1 MKIYF
6 LIFIFIFL
14 QNCSFDDKSGIWNNT
29 DNIVKDKSVFKD
41 FKKLSSTPKSF
52 NKTIIFDEKIS
63 LNISN
68 PTKNFEWK
76 DIYYSE
82 SNNLENLKYRDL
94 NEVIF
99 KSKKITKSRVNTP
112 ILFENNNLIVADI
125 KGNITVF
132 SINQNKTTMKFNFYK
147 NKFKKEKKFLNLI
160 VENSIVYVSDNLGFL
175 YAYDL
180 KKGNI
185 IWAKNYK
192 IPFSS
197 NLKIFEKK
205 LIAANQNNDLY
216 YFNKSNGEMLNLIPT
231 EETIFKNEFTNN
243 LSLNGQILLYLNN
256 YGTLYALNNRTMN
269 ILWFSNLNQS
279 VDLNPSNL
287 FNGSKVIN
295 DKKII
300 VVSSN
305 QFTYIID
312 IVSGSILY
320 KYNFVSLIKPI
331 IYNDY
336 LFLVTK
342 NNLLICIDLK
352 KGSLVYSYNINEQ
365 ISDYFNIKQRS
376 AKFKNMMIV
385 NNKIFIFLENS
396 YLLKYNAKGNLES
409 IEKINPKILS
419 NVLIIDDSLLYVDN
433 KNKLLILN

>member
-1 MKIYF
+1 M
-6 LIFIFIFL
+6 
-14 QNCSFDDKSGIWNNT
+14 
-29 DNIVKDKSVFKD
+29 
-41 FKKLSSTPKSF
+41 
-52 NKTIIFDEKIS
+52 
-63 LNISN
+63 
-68 PTKNFEWK
+68 
-76 DIYYSE
+76 
-82 SNNLENLKYRDL
+82 
-94 NEVIF
+94 
-99 KSKKITKSRVNTP
+99 
-112 ILFENNNLIVADI
+112 
-125 KGNITVF
+125 
-132 SINQNKTTMKFNFYK
+132 
-147 NKFKKEKKFLNLI
+147 
-160 VENSIVYVSDNLGFL
+160 GFL

-295 DKKII
+295 DKKVI

-331 IYNDY
+331 IYNNY

-365 ISDYFNIKQRS
+365 ISDYLNIKQRS

-396 YLLKYNAKGNLES
+396 YLLKYNAKGNLEN
-409 IEKINPKILS
+409 IEKINPKIFS
-419 NVLIIDDSLLYVDN
+419 NIIIIDDSLLYIDN